1 MFQAVLLDLV
11 RAYLLT
17 KFSDYVLK
25 FSEIIEWEHMNPP
38 KDVKLYVA
46 VTNYKL
52 SPFLHVAC
60 PS

>member
-1 MFQAVLLDLV
+1 MLLDLV

-25 FSEIIEWEHMNPP
+25 FSESIEWEHMNPP
-38 KDVKLYVA
+38 KDVKLYAA

-52 SPFLHVAC
+52 SPFLHVAR